1 MAEEEAPQPIEY
13 PLYQLQ
19 SQTPLGD
26 LSNLQNTYG
35 TAAMPVLTGFRVFKQ
50 EQVHTLQQIQQTKHC

>member
-13 PLYQLQ
+13 PLFQIQ

-26 LSNLQNTYG
+26 LSNLQNVYG
-35 TAAMPVLTGFRVFKQ
+35 TAAREPT
-50 EQVHTLQQIQQTKHC
+50 